1 MLIYIKDN
9 WKKREK
15 RAIYKMFQLR
25 VDFSLIFFPNN
36 TFTTFLKEFLLR
48 YQKFRIMN
56 HYHGGQNVLLR
67 SCVSMSCAPRKLYRK
82 FGGTNSAISYR
93 SRWHGGKCET
103 ALKRHDGALFHGRVR

>member
-15 RAIYKMFQLR
+15 QAIYKMFQLR

-67 SCVSMSCAPRKLYRK
+67 SCVSVSRRVNYTVNSGAQIPPYRTGP
-82 FGGTNSAISYR
+82 GGMAASV
-93 SRWHGGKCET
+93 KQP
-103 ALKRHDGALFHGRVR
+103 